1 MQAYV
6 QKRFLAFIPTL
17 FLVSL
22 IAFTMLRII
31 PGDPAV
37 ARLLGPTG
45 EADYTQDDLQALQA
59 KLGTDR
65 SLLVQYFQWV
75 GDLFQG
81 DLGESLLDDN
91 PINEEMARRLPVSAQ
106 LAVGAI
112 IFSLALAIPLGVIS
126 AVKQNT
132 WIDYVGRSV
141 AITGVTIPLFVFSVL
156 ILFVLVVVFDWLPP
170 LGYADPWEDPW
181 TNFKQTGFAI
191 LALSVT
197 RIGYMARITRSGM
210 LEVLREDYVRTARSK
225 GLVENV
231 VIYRHALRN
240 AMLPLLTLA
249 AFQFA
254 VLLGGTVIVENI
266 FQLPGIGQLL
276 LLSIVSRDYTMVQA
290 IVMTMIGAILI
301 INLVVDLTYGML
313 DPRIRYN

>member
-17 FLVSL
+17 FLVSI

-45 EADYTQDDLQALQA
+45 EADYAQEDLQALQA

-75 GDLFQG
+75 GDMFQG

-170 LGYADPWEDPW
+170 LGYADLWEDPMM
-181 TNFKQTGFAI
+181 NFKQTSFAI

-276 LLSIVSRDYTMVQA
+276 LTSIVARDYTMVQA

-301 INLVVDLTYGML
+301 INLLVDLTYGML

>member
-170 LGYADPWEDPW
+170 LGYADLWEDPW

-301 INLVVDLTYGML
+301 INLMVDLTYGML